1 MSNRIDCYNL
11 GKCSES
17 HWVVR
22 YPVSKGTVPRCG
34 IPYDWLKWTM
44 DLSIEVYHSPFYP
57 DFHIIWHFRSVDWML
72 LMSGAWISVFLCE
85 PLGLLM
91 AAVYIP
97 VWQNRF
103 WSSWWHFLGILIYV
117 SWVQCNIWK
126 QNLILYMHLKV
137 VFFSSNCWND
147 DVLNSSN
154 ASRYSCRQTMSL
166 EEGKFKT

>member
-22 YPVSKGTVPRCG
+22 YPVSKGTVPHCG

-85 PLGLLM
+85 PLGLLV

-103 WSSWWHFLGILIYV
+103 WSSWWHFLGILIYESSV
-117 SWVQCNIWK
+117 TFENKIWYCIW
-126 QNLILYMHLKV
+126 LHLKV
-137 VFFSSNCWND
+137 GFFSSNCWND

>member
-72 LMSGAWISVFLCE
+72 LMSGAWDYLWQPFIYQSDRIDSEVRDGIFSAFSFTFHESSVTFE
-85 PLGLLM
+85 
-91 AAVYIP
+91 
-97 VWQNRF
+97 NK
-103 WSSWWHFLGILIYV
+103 
-117 SWVQCNIWK
+117 IWYCIW
-126 QNLILYMHLKV
+126 LHLKV